1 MKTYRTSEVAKIIG
15 VHPNT
20 VRLYE
25 TCKLIPAPMRDKN
38 TYRIFTSFHIEQF
51 QLARN
56 VLEVEVLQNGL
67 RKKAVEII
75 KRSASGDFDTAIAL
89 TESYLEQIKEEQM
102 NADAAIASVKTI
114 LASNAREH
122 SNALL
127 SYTRKE
133 TAKMLHITIDT
144 LRNWELNGLLRVKRK
159 QNGYR
164 TYTAY
169 DIEHL
174 KIIRA
179 LRCANYSLAAIL
191 RMLTAL
197 NNDPTTDISVSID
210 TPHEEDEIIS
220 VCDRLMTSLKRAEK
234 NAKNVMETLKYFKIK
249 Y

>member
-38 TYRIFTSFHIEQF
+38 AYRIFTSFHIEQF
-51 QLARN
+51 QLARK

-75 KRSASGDFDTAIAL
+75 KLSASGAFDTAIAL
-89 TESYLEQIKEEQM
+89 TESYLDQIREEQM
-102 NADAAIASVKTI
+102 NAEAAITSAKHIFESQTHTE
-114 LASNAREH
+114 A
-122 SNALL
+122 L

-133 TAKMLHITIDT
+133 TANMLHITMDT
-144 LRNWELNGLLRVKRK
+144 LRNWELNGLLKVKRK

-164 TYTAY
+164 MYTAY

-191 RMLTAL
+191 RMLSAL
-197 NNDPTTDISVSID
+197 NKDPNTDISVCID
-210 TPHEEDEIIS
+210 TPHEEDEIVS
-220 VCDRLMTSLKRAEK
+220 VCDRLMTSLKRAEENAENVLAVLKQFK
-234 NAKNVMETLKYFKIK
+234 NKY
-249 Y
+249 